1 MKKNLIKILSAFLA
15 VVLVIS
21 IAPINSGAYLND
33 ITEKEKNYTK
43 QPEFMSDDLR
53 VSYDENGLLIANYD
67 PVSSARPKEYTF
79 PAEINGIPV
88 AEVNCPLGVEK
99 LTIPDGIRRVENLDS
114 SDLKEISFGND
125 VEYIEGFN
133 AEYCT
138 GLTEITFP
146 KSLKELE
153 LNGHSIIQFPSS
165 LKKIKFSGEYQTLK
179 LNYSEDAVIEFSEET
194 EVVFEGRP
202 SYDMWFLLNKSGY
215 NLTERGGEFICVK
228 AEDKQEKTC
237 GDFKYYLDENGC
249 AVISGYT
256 GSEENLL
263 NIPAE
268 LDEYKVVKIGGG
280 AFDNRAEFPSR
291 PLDEVLAKEDGF
303 GFKEVSLPS
312 TVTEI
317 GDCAFAYCESLE
329 KINLSE
335 SVETIGYSTFESCK
349 SLTDV
354 TFPKSLKAICDAA
367 FYSCSFSEIS
377 LPYGT
382 EYVGSYSFTNP
393 LLPDESEKLKKIEL
407 ADTIKFIGDETFAW
421 SGVTEV
427 TMPQSLEYL
436 GSTFWNCRSLKT
448 VTLNDGL
455 KEIGA
460 AFLDTSIEKLRI
472 PSSVVKIGSEMCWGC
487 NLLREVSF
495 AEIGKVKYI
504 GDRAFRSTRIKNIEI
519 PDTVEYIGKEAFY
532 YCSSLSSVIL
542 PSGLK
547 NLGASCFYRC
557 GKLDLIVLP
566 EGLASIGEKC
576 FQYTSI
582 EEITLPKNLKYI
594 SGHTF
599 VGCKNL
605 ADVTLN
611 SKSCEA
617 GYGVWL
623 LQDVLE
629 NGKNVKLSVRSVTVG
644 EDVEYLGQYLLSD
657 IIAEKITIEQNVK
670 SIHAKCFEDA
680 EINEIYFN
688 SNDCRF
694 VDCEE
699 WEGGIERDPNRFLG
713 TDSPFSYMTVYYFT
727 FGDKIDRIPSW
738 FFCNARSII
747 EVKIEGEVK
756 SIGDGAFY
764 HINKLAEITIPSS
777 VESIGKYS
785 FLGCIRL
792 HTVNMSENVSLI
804 SDYAFWHCAD
814 LTEFNWNSETK
825 TIGKNAFQWCSN
837 LKNFDFENAV
847 FTQGSFSGVAAEKL
861 RFGLDEK
868 TENVDIP
875 DESFMA
881 CENLDTV
888 AIGDSVQSINSRAF
902 ADCKNLETAAIAD
915 SVTEIADDAFE
926 GCEKLT
932 IYCNENSYAE
942 SYAKANR
949 IRVTT
954 LIVAPIANQSYTG
967 KKIEPQVSVRFSD
980 RKLTDNKDYS
990 TEYINNLNVGTAN
1003 VIVTGL
1009 GDFSMLI
1016 TKVDFA
1022 IIAVSIDKAEIASI
1036 PTQTVN
1042 GQTSCEPKLKIKFN
1056 GKTLREGEDY
1066 TVSYKNNKSAGTATA
1081 IIKGIGNFKGTA
1093 SVDFDIEVKQ
1103 SFKDKLQVAFNAVKA
1118 VFVKAI
1124 NWFLKLF
1131 K

>member
-1 MKKNLIKILSAFLA
+1 MKKNLIKILSVFLSA
-15 VVLVIS
+15 VLIIAV
-21 IAPINSGAYLND
+21 APIDSVAYLND
-33 ITEKEKNYTK
+33 ITKKEKDYTK

-53 VSYDENGLLIANYD
+53 VKYDEDGLLIVNYD
-67 PVSSARPKEYTF
+67 PVSDSRAEEYTF

-88 AEVNCPLGVEK
+88 AEVNCPWGVEK
-99 LTIPDGIRRVENLDS
+99 LTIPDGVKRVKDFNS

-125 VEYIEGFN
+125 VEYIESFN
-133 AEYCT
+133 AEECT

-153 LNGHSIIQFPSS
+153 LNSQSIIQFPSS

-179 LNYSEDAVIEFSEET
+179 LHYSEDAAIEFSDKT
-194 EVVFEGRP
+194 EVIFGGRP

-215 NLTERGGEFICVK
+215 KLTERGGEFVCVK

-268 LDEYKVVKIGGG
+268 LDGYTVVKIGGG
-280 AFDNRAEFPSR
+280 AFDNRAELPPR

-335 SVETIGYSTFESCK
+335 SVETIGYSAFESCK

-436 GSTFWNCRSLKT
+436 GSAFWNCRSLKT

-699 WEGGIERDPNRFLG
+699 WEGGIERDPNRFWG

-764 HINKLAEITIPSS
+764 HLNKLAEITIPSS

-785 FLGCIRL
+785 FLECSRL

-932 IYCNENSYAE
+932 IYCNED
-942 SYAKANR
+942 SYAKNYAEEKG
-949 IRVTT
+949 IKVST
-954 LIVAPIANQSYTG
+954 LIVDTIPNQTYTS
-967 KKIEPQVSVRFSD
+967 KKIEPELKVSTASQVLGKR
-980 RKLTDNKDYS
+980 DYKAD
-990 TEYINNLNVGTAN
+990 YYNNINVGSAN
-1003 VIVTGL
+1003 VIVKGT
-1009 GDFSMLI
+1009 GDFSMLM
-1016 TKVDFA
+1016 TKADFR
-1022 IIAVSIDKAEIASI
+1022 IIARNISDAEVKNI
-1036 PTQTVN
+1036 PSQILGESPCTPTV
-1042 GQTSCEPKLKIKFN
+1042 TVRYN
-1056 GKTLREGEDY
+1056 GKTLEEGKDY
-1066 TVSYKNNKSAGTATA
+1066 TLTYKDNSKA
-1081 IIKGIGNFKGTA
+1081 GTA
-1093 SVDFDIEVKQ
+1093 SVTVRGKGNFKSKMTVQFEIKEGDTKLEV
-1103 SFKDKLQVAFNAVKA
+1103 
-1118 VFVKAI
+1118 
-1124 NWFLKLF
+1124 FLKKVIKFFVAIF
-1131 K
+1131 KRIIKIFS

>member
-1 MKKNLIKILSAFLA
+1 MKKNLIKILSVFLSA
-15 VVLVIS
+15 VLIIAV
-21 IAPINSGAYLND
+21 APIDSVAYLND
-33 ITEKEKNYTK
+33 ITKKEKDYTK

-53 VSYDENGLLIANYD
+53 VKYDEDGLLIVNYD
-67 PVSSARPKEYTF
+67 PVSDSRAEEYTF

-88 AEVNCPLGVEK
+88 AEVNCPWGVEK
-99 LTIPDGIRRVENLDS
+99 LTIPDGVKRVKDFNS

-125 VEYIEGFN
+125 VEYIESFN
-133 AEYCT
+133 AEECT

-153 LNGHSIIQFPSS
+153 LNSQSIIQFPSS

-179 LNYSEDAVIEFSEET
+179 LRYSEDAAIEFSDKT
-194 EVVFEGRP
+194 EVIFGGRP
-202 SYDMWFLLNKSGY
+202 SYDMWFLLDKSGY
-215 NLTERGGEFICVK
+215 NLTERDGEFVCVK

-268 LDEYKVVKIGGG
+268 LDGYTVVKIGDG
-280 AFDNRAEFPSR
+280 AFDNRAELPPR
-291 PLDEVLAKEDGF
+291 PLDEALAKEDGF

-335 SVETIGYSTFESCK
+335 SVETIGYSAFESCK

-367 FYSCSFSEIS
+367 FYGCSFDAVS

-393 LLPDESEKLKKIEL
+393 LPSDESEKLKKIEL
-407 ADTIKFIGDETFAW
+407 ADTIKFIGDEAFAW

-436 GSTFWNCRSLKT
+436 GSAFWNCRSLKT

-495 AEIGKVKYI
+495 AEIGKLKYI

-557 GKLDLIVLP
+557 RKLDLIVLP
-566 EGLASIGEKC
+566 EALASIGEKC

-713 TDSPFSYMTVYYFT
+713 TNSPFSYMTVYYFT

-747 EVKIEGEVK
+747 EVKIEGKVK

-764 HINKLAEITIPSS
+764 HLNKLAEITIPSS

-785 FLGCIRL
+785 FLECIRL

-932 IYCNENSYAE
+932 IYCNED
-942 SYAKANR
+942 SYAKNYAEEKG
-949 IRVTT
+949 IKVST
-954 LIVAPIANQSYTG
+954 LIVDTIPNQTYTS
-967 KKIEPQVSVRFSD
+967 KKIEPELKVSTASQVLGKR
-980 RKLTDNKDYS
+980 DYKAD
-990 TEYINNLNVGTAN
+990 YYNNINVGSAN
-1003 VIVTGL
+1003 VIVKGT
-1009 GDFSMLI
+1009 GDFSMLM
-1016 TKVDFA
+1016 TKADFR
-1022 IIAVSIDKAEIASI
+1022 IIARNISDAEVKNI
-1036 PTQTVN
+1036 PSQILGESPCTPTV
-1042 GQTSCEPKLKIKFN
+1042 TVKYN
-1056 GKTLREGEDY
+1056 GKTLEEGKDY
-1066 TVSYKNNKSAGTATA
+1066 TLTYKDNSKAGTASVTVRG
-1081 IIKGIGNFKGTA
+1081 KGNFKGKMT
-1093 SVDFDIEVKQ
+1093 VQFEIKEGDTKLEVF
-1103 SFKDKLQVAFNAVKA
+1103 FKKVIKFFVAIFNRIIKI
-1118 VFVKAI
+1118 FS
-1124 NWFLKLF
+1124 
-1131 K
+1131 

>member
-1 MKKNLIKILSAFLA
+1 MKNNLIKILSAFLA

-21 IAPINSGAYLND
+21 IATINSGAYLND
-33 ITEKEKNYTK
+33 ITEKEKDYTK
-43 QPEFMSDDLR
+43 QPEFRSEDLR
-53 VSYDENGLLIANYD
+53 VKYDEDGLLIVNYY
-67 PVSSARPKEYTF
+67 PVSGSRAEEYTF

-88 AEVNCPLGVEK
+88 AEVNCPWGVEK
-99 LTIPDGIRRVENLDS
+99 LTIPDGVKRVKNLDS

-125 VEYIEGFN
+125 VEYIESFN
-133 AEYCT
+133 AEKCT
-138 GLTEITFP
+138 GLTEIIFP
-146 KSLKELE
+146 ESLKELE
-153 LNGHSIIQFPSS
+153 LNGYSIIQFPSS

-179 LNYSEDAVIEFSEET
+179 LRYSEDAVIEFSEGT
-194 EVVFEGRP
+194 EVIFGGRP

-215 NLTERGGEFICVK
+215 KLAERGGEFVCVK
-228 AEDKQEKTC
+228 DEDKQEKTC

-268 LDEYKVVKIGGG
+268 LDGYTVVKIGDG
-280 AFDNRAEFPSR
+280 AFDNRAELPSR
-291 PLDEVLAKEDGF
+291 PLDEVSAKEDGF
-303 GFKEVSLPS
+303 SFKEVSLPS

-335 SVETIGYSTFESCK
+335 SVETIGYSAFESCK

-354 TFPKSLKAICDAA
+354 TFPKSLKVICDAA
-367 FYSCSFSEIS
+367 FYSCSFDAVS

-393 LLPDESEKLKKIEL
+393 LPSDESEKLKKIEL
-407 ADTIKFIGDETFAW
+407 ADTIKFIGNEAFAW

-436 GSTFWNCRSLKT
+436 GSAFSNCRRLKT

-495 AEIGKVKYI
+495 AEIGKLKYI

-532 YCSSLSSVIL
+532 YCYSLSSVIL

-557 GKLDLIVLP
+557 RKLDMIVLP

-699 WEGGIERDPNRFLG
+699 WEGGIERDPNKFQG
-713 TDSPFSYMTVYYFT
+713 TNSPFSYMTVYYFT
-727 FGDKIDRIPSW
+727 LGDKIDRIPSW
-738 FFCNARSII
+738 FFCNAKSII

-764 HINKLAEITIPSS
+764 HLKKLAEITIPSS
-777 VESIGKYS
+777 VVSIGKYS
-785 FLGCIRL
+785 FLECFRL

-837 LKNFDFENAV
+837 LKNFDFENSV

-932 IYCNENSYAE
+932 IYCNED
-942 SYAKANR
+942 SYAKNYAEEKG
-949 IRVTT
+949 IKVST
-954 LIVAPIANQSYTG
+954 LIVDTIPNQTYTS
-967 KKIEPQVSVRFSD
+967 KKIEPELKVSTTSQVLGKR
-980 RKLTDNKDYS
+980 DYKAD
-990 TEYINNLNVGTAN
+990 YYNNINVGSAN
-1003 VIVTGL
+1003 VIVKGT
-1009 GDFSMLI
+1009 GDFSMLM
-1016 TKVDFA
+1016 TKADFR
-1022 IIAVSIDKAEIASI
+1022 IIARNISDAEVKNI
-1036 PTQTVN
+1036 PSQVLGESPCTPTV
-1042 GQTSCEPKLKIKFN
+1042 TVKYN
-1056 GKTLREGEDY
+1056 GKTLEEGKDY
-1066 TVSYKNNKSAGTATA
+1066 TLTYKDNSKAGTASVTVQG
-1081 IIKGIGNFKGTA
+1081 KGNFKGKMT
-1093 SVDFDIEVKQ
+1093 VQFEIKEGDTKLEVF
-1103 SFKDKLQVAFNAVKA
+1103 FKKVIKFFVAIFNRIIKI
-1118 VFVKAI
+1118 FS
-1124 NWFLKLF
+1124 
-1131 K
+1131 

>member
-1 MKKNLIKILSAFLA
+1 MKKNLIKILSVFLSA
-15 VVLVIS
+15 VLIIAV
-21 IAPINSGAYLND
+21 APIDSVAYLND
-33 ITEKEKNYTK
+33 ITKKEKDYTK

-53 VSYDENGLLIANYD
+53 VKYDEDGLLIVNYD
-67 PVSSARPKEYTF
+67 PVSDSRAEEYTF

-88 AEVNCPLGVEK
+88 AEVNCPWGVEK
-99 LTIPDGIRRVENLDS
+99 LTIPDGVKRVKDFNS

-125 VEYIEGFN
+125 VEYIESFN
-133 AEYCT
+133 AEECT

-153 LNGHSIIQFPSS
+153 LNSQSIIQFPSS

-179 LNYSEDAVIEFSEET
+179 LRYSEDAAIEFSEGT
-194 EVVFEGRP
+194 EVIFEGRP

-268 LDEYKVVKIGGG
+268 LDGYKVVKIGGG
-280 AFDNRAEFPSR
+280 AFDNRAELPPR
-291 PLDEVLAKEDGF
+291 PLDEVLAKEGGF

-335 SVETIGYSTFESCK
+335 SVETIGYSAFESCK

-367 FYSCSFSEIS
+367 FYGCSFDAVS

-407 ADTIKFIGDETFAW
+407 ADTIKFIGDEAFAW

-436 GSTFWNCRSLKT
+436 GSAFWNCRSLKT

-495 AEIGKVKYI
+495 AEIGKLKYI

-557 GKLDLIVLP
+557 GKLNLIVLP

-713 TDSPFSYMTVYYFT
+713 TNSPFSYMTVYYFT

-747 EVKIEGEVK
+747 EVKIEGKVK

-764 HINKLAEITIPSS
+764 HLNKLAEITIPSS

-785 FLGCIRL
+785 FLECIRL

-804 SDYAFWHCAD
+804 SDYAFWHCAN

-932 IYCNENSYAE
+932 IYCNED
-942 SYAKANR
+942 SYAKNYAEEKG
-949 IRVTT
+949 IKVST
-954 LIVAPIANQSYTG
+954 LIVDTIPNQTYTS
-967 KKIEPQVSVRFSD
+967 KKIEPELKVSTASQVLGKR
-980 RKLTDNKDYS
+980 DYKAD
-990 TEYINNLNVGTAN
+990 YYNNINVGSAN
-1003 VIVTGL
+1003 VIVKGT
-1009 GDFSMLI
+1009 GDFSMLM
-1016 TKVDFA
+1016 TKADFR
-1022 IIAVSIDKAEIASI
+1022 IIARNISDAEVKNI
-1036 PTQTVN
+1036 PSQVLGESPCTPTV
-1042 GQTSCEPKLKIKFN
+1042 TVKYN
-1056 GKTLREGEDY
+1056 GKTLEEGKDY
-1066 TVSYKNNKSAGTATA
+1066 TLTYKDNSKAGTASVTVRG
-1081 IIKGIGNFKGTA
+1081 KGNFKGKMTVQFEIKEGDTKLEA
-1093 SVDFDIEVKQ
+1093 F
-1103 SFKDKLQVAFNAVKA
+1103 FKKVIKFFVAIFNRIIKI
-1118 VFVKAI
+1118 FS
-1124 NWFLKLF
+1124 
-1131 K
+1131 

>member
-1 MKKNLIKILSAFLA
+1 MKNNLIKILSAFLA

-21 IAPINSGAYLND
+21 IATINSGAYLND
-33 ITEKEKNYTK
+33 ITEKEKDYTK
-43 QPEFMSDDLR
+43 QPEFRSEDLR
-53 VSYDENGLLIANYD
+53 VKYDEDGLLIVNYY
-67 PVSSARPKEYTF
+67 PVSGSRAEEYTF

-88 AEVNCPLGVEK
+88 AEVNCPWGVEK
-99 LTIPDGIRRVENLDS
+99 LTIPDGVKRVKNLDS

-125 VEYIEGFN
+125 VEYIESFN
-133 AEYCT
+133 AEKCT
-138 GLTEITFP
+138 GLTEIIFP
-146 KSLKELE
+146 ESLKELE
-153 LNGHSIIQFPSS
+153 LNGYSIIQFPSS

-179 LNYSEDAVIEFSEET
+179 LRYSEDAVIEFSEGT
-194 EVVFEGRP
+194 EVIFGGRP

-215 NLTERGGEFICVK
+215 KLAERGGEFVCVK
-228 AEDKQEKTC
+228 DEDKQEKTC

-268 LDEYKVVKIGGG
+268 LDGYTVVKIGDG
-280 AFDNRAEFPSR
+280 AFDNRAELPSR
-291 PLDEVLAKEDGF
+291 PLDEVSAKEDGF
-303 GFKEVSLPS
+303 SFKEVSLPS

-335 SVETIGYSTFESCK
+335 SVETIGYSAFESCK

-354 TFPKSLKAICDAA
+354 TFPKSLKVICDAA
-367 FYSCSFSEIS
+367 FYSCSFDAVS

-393 LLPDESEKLKKIEL
+393 LPSDESEKLKKIEL
-407 ADTIKFIGDETFAW
+407 ADTIKFIGNEAFAW

-436 GSTFWNCRSLKT
+436 GSAFSNCRRLKT

-495 AEIGKVKYI
+495 AEIGKLKYI

-532 YCSSLSSVIL
+532 YCYSLSSVIL

-547 NLGASCFYRC
+547 NLGASCFYNTR
-557 GKLDLIVLP
+557 KLDMIVLP

-699 WEGGIERDPNRFLG
+699 WEGGIERDPNKFQG
-713 TDSPFSYMTVYYFT
+713 TNSPFSYMTVYYFT
-727 FGDKIDRIPSW
+727 LGDKIDRIPSW
-738 FFCNARSII
+738 FFCNAKSII

-764 HINKLAEITIPSS
+764 HLKKLAEITIPSS
-777 VESIGKYS
+777 VVSIGKYS
-785 FLGCIRL
+785 FLECFRL

-837 LKNFDFENAV
+837 LKNFDFENSV

-932 IYCNENSYAE
+932 IYCNED
-942 SYAKANR
+942 SYAKNYAEEKG
-949 IRVTT
+949 IKVST
-954 LIVAPIANQSYTG
+954 LIVDTIPNQTYTS
-967 KKIEPQVSVRFSD
+967 KKIEPELKVSTTSQVLGKR
-980 RKLTDNKDYS
+980 DYKAD
-990 TEYINNLNVGTAN
+990 YYNNINVGSAN
-1003 VIVTGL
+1003 VIVKGT
-1009 GDFSMLI
+1009 GDFSMLM
-1016 TKVDFA
+1016 TKADFR
-1022 IIAVSIDKAEIASI
+1022 IIARNISDAEVKNI
-1036 PTQTVN
+1036 PSQVLGESPCTPTV
-1042 GQTSCEPKLKIKFN
+1042 TVKYN
-1056 GKTLREGEDY
+1056 GKTLEEGKDY
-1066 TVSYKNNKSAGTATA
+1066 TLTYKDNSKAGTASVTVQG
-1081 IIKGIGNFKGTA
+1081 KGNFKGKMT
-1093 SVDFDIEVKQ
+1093 VQFEIKEGDTKLEVF
-1103 SFKDKLQVAFNAVKA
+1103 FKKVIKFFVAIFNRIIKI
-1118 VFVKAI
+1118 FS
-1124 NWFLKLF
+1124 
-1131 K
+1131 

>member
-15 VVLVIS
+15 VVLVTS

-53 VSYDENGLLIANYD
+53 VKYDEDGLLIVNYD
-67 PVSSARPKEYTF
+67 PVSDSRAEEYTF

-88 AEVNCPLGVEK
+88 AEVDCPWGVEK
-99 LTIPDGIRRVENLDS
+99 LTIPNGVKRVKDFNS

-125 VEYIEGFN
+125 VEYIESFN

-179 LNYSEDAVIEFSEET
+179 LRYSEDSAIEFSEGT
-194 EVVFEGRP
+194 EVIFEGRP

-228 AEDKQEKTC
+228 DEDKQEKTC

-268 LDEYKVVKIGGG
+268 LDGYKVVKIGGG

-335 SVETIGYSTFESCK
+335 SVETIGYSAFESCK

-354 TFPKSLKAICDAA
+354 TFPKSLKTICDAA

-582 EEITLPKNLKYI
+582 GEITLPKNLKYI

-699 WEGGIERDPNRFLG
+699 WEGGIERDPNRFWG
-713 TDSPFSYMTVYYFT
+713 TNSPFSYMTVYYFT

-738 FFCNARSII
+738 FFCNAKSII

-764 HINKLAEITIPSS
+764 HLKKLAEITIPSS

-785 FLGCIRL
+785 FLACYRL

-804 SDYAFWHCAD
+804 SDYAFWNCDA
-814 LTEFNWNSETK
+814 LTDFNWNSETK

-837 LKNFDFENAV
+837 LKNFDFENSV

-868 TENVDIP
+868 MENAEIP

-881 CENLDTV
+881 CESLDTV

-932 IYCNENSYAE
+932 IYCNED
-942 SYAKANR
+942 SYAKNYAEEKG
-949 IRVTT
+949 IKVST
-954 LIVAPIANQSYTG
+954 LIVDTIPNQTYTS
-967 KKIEPQVSVRFSD
+967 KKIEPELKVSTASQALGKR
-980 RKLTDNKDYS
+980 DYKAD
-990 TEYINNLNVGTAN
+990 YYNNINVGSAN
-1003 VIVTGL
+1003 VIVKGT
-1009 GDFSMLI
+1009 GDFSMLM
-1016 TKVDFA
+1016 TKADFR
-1022 IIAVSIDKAEIASI
+1022 IIARNISDAEVKNI
-1036 PTQTVN
+1036 PSQTLGESPCTPTV
-1042 GQTSCEPKLKIKFN
+1042 TVKYN
-1056 GKTLREGEDY
+1056 GKTLEEGKDY
-1066 TVSYKNNKSAGTATA
+1066 TLTYKDNSKAGTANVTVQG
-1081 IIKGIGNFKGTA
+1081 KGNFKGKMT
-1093 SVDFDIEVKQ
+1093 VWFEIKEGDTRIEVF
-1103 SFKDKLQVAFNAVKA
+1103 FKKVINFFVAIFNRIIKI
-1118 VFVKAI
+1118 FG
-1124 NWFLKLF
+1124 
-1131 K
+1131 

>member
-1 MKKNLIKILSAFLA
+1 MKKNLIKILSVFLSA
-15 VVLVIS
+15 VLIIAV
-21 IAPINSGAYLND
+21 APIDSVAYLND
-33 ITEKEKNYTK
+33 ITKKEKDYTK

-53 VSYDENGLLIANYD
+53 VKYDEDGLLIVNYD
-67 PVSSARPKEYTF
+67 PVSDSRAEEYTF

-88 AEVNCPLGVEK
+88 AEVNCPWGVEK
-99 LTIPDGIRRVENLDS
+99 LTIPDGVKRVKDFNS

-125 VEYIEGFN
+125 VEYIESFN
-133 AEYCT
+133 AEECT

-153 LNGHSIIQFPSS
+153 LNSQSIIQFPSS

-179 LNYSEDAVIEFSEET
+179 LRYSEDAAIEFSDKT
-194 EVVFEGRP
+194 EVIFEGRP

-215 NLTERGGEFICVK
+215 NLTERGGEFVCVK

-268 LDEYKVVKIGGG
+268 LDGYKVVKIGGG
-280 AFDNRAEFPSR
+280 AFDNRAELPPR
-291 PLDEVLAKEDGF
+291 PLDEVSAKEDGF

-335 SVETIGYSTFESCK
+335 SVETIGYSAFESCK

-367 FYSCSFSEIS
+367 FYGCSFDAVS

-407 ADTIKFIGDETFAW
+407 ADTIKFIGDEAFAW

-436 GSTFWNCRSLKT
+436 GSAFWNCRRLKT

-557 GKLDLIVLP
+557 GKLNLIVLP
-566 EGLASIGEKC
+566 EALASIGEKC

-699 WEGGIERDPNRFLG
+699 WEGGIERDPNRFLV
-713 TDSPFSYMTVYYFT
+713 TNSPFSYMTVYYFT

-747 EVKIEGEVK
+747 EVKIEGKVK

-764 HINKLAEITIPSS
+764 HLNKLAEITIPSS

-785 FLGCIRL
+785 FLECFRL

-837 LKNFDFENAV
+837 LKNFDFENSV

-932 IYCNENSYAE
+932 IYCNED
-942 SYAKANR
+942 SYAKNYAEEKG
-949 IRVTT
+949 IKVST
-954 LIVAPIANQSYTG
+954 LIVDTIPNQTYTS
-967 KKIEPQVSVRFSD
+967 KKIEPELKVSTASQVLGKR
-980 RKLTDNKDYS
+980 DYKAD
-990 TEYINNLNVGTAN
+990 YYNNINVGSAN
-1003 VIVTGL
+1003 VIVKGT
-1009 GDFSMLI
+1009 GDFSMLM
-1016 TKVDFA
+1016 TKADFR
-1022 IIAVSIDKAEIASI
+1022 IIARNISDAEVKNI
-1036 PTQTVN
+1036 PSQVLGENPCTPAVTV
-1042 GQTSCEPKLKIKFN
+1042 KYN
-1056 GKTLREGEDY
+1056 GKTLEEGKDY
-1066 TVSYKNNKSAGTATA
+1066 TLTYKDNSKAGTASVTVRG
-1081 IIKGIGNFKGTA
+1081 KGNFKGKMT
-1093 SVDFDIEVKQ
+1093 VQFEIKEGDTKLEVF
-1103 SFKDKLQVAFNAVKA
+1103 FKKVIKFFVAIFNRIIKI
-1118 VFVKAI
+1118 FS
-1124 NWFLKLF
+1124 
-1131 K
+1131 

>member
-1 MKKNLIKILSAFLA
+1 MKKNLIKILSVFLSA
-15 VVLVIS
+15 VLIIAV
-21 IAPINSGAYLND
+21 APIDSVAYLND
-33 ITEKEKNYTK
+33 ITKKEKDYTK

-53 VSYDENGLLIANYD
+53 AKYDEDGLLIVNYD
-67 PVSSARPKEYTF
+67 PVSDSRAEEYTF

-88 AEVNCPLGVEK
+88 AEVNCPWGVEK
-99 LTIPDGIRRVENLDS
+99 LTIPDGVKRVKDFNS

-125 VEYIEGFN
+125 VEYIECFN
-133 AEYCT
+133 AEECT

-153 LNGHSIIQFPSS
+153 LNSQSIIQFPSS

-179 LNYSEDAVIEFSEET
+179 LRYSEDAAIEFSDKT
-194 EVVFEGRP
+194 EVIFGGRP

-215 NLTERGGEFICVK
+215 KLTERDGEFVCVK

-268 LDEYKVVKIGGG
+268 LDGYTVVKIGDG
-280 AFDNRAEFPSR
+280 AFDNRAELPPR
-291 PLDEVLAKEDGF
+291 PLDEVSAKEDGF

-335 SVETIGYSTFESCK
+335 SVETIGYSAFESCK

-367 FYSCSFSEIS
+367 FYGCSFSEIS

-407 ADTIKFIGDETFAW
+407 ADTIKFIGDEAFAW

-436 GSTFWNCRSLKT
+436 GSAFWNCRRLKT

-495 AEIGKVKYI
+495 AEIGKLKYI

-557 GKLDLIVLP
+557 GKLNLIVLP

-713 TDSPFSYMTVYYFT
+713 TNSPFSYMTVYYFT

-747 EVKIEGEVK
+747 EVKIEGKVK

-764 HINKLAEITIPSS
+764 HLNKLAEITIPSS

-785 FLGCIRL
+785 FLECIRL

-932 IYCNENSYAE
+932 IYCNED
-942 SYAKANR
+942 SYAKNYAEEKG
-949 IRVTT
+949 IKVST
-954 LIVAPIANQSYTG
+954 LIVDTIPNQTYTS
-967 KKIEPQVSVRFSD
+967 KKIEPELKVSTASQVLGKR
-980 RKLTDNKDYS
+980 DYKAD
-990 TEYINNLNVGTAN
+990 YYNNINVGSAN
-1003 VIVTGL
+1003 VIVKGT
-1009 GDFSMLI
+1009 GDFSMLM
-1016 TKVDFA
+1016 TKADFR
-1022 IIAVSIDKAEIASI
+1022 IIARNISDAEVKNI
-1036 PTQTVN
+1036 PSQVLGENPCTPAVTV
-1042 GQTSCEPKLKIKFN
+1042 KYN
-1056 GKTLREGEDY
+1056 GKTLEEGKDY
-1066 TVSYKNNKSAGTATA
+1066 TLTYKDNSKAGTASVTVRG
-1081 IIKGIGNFKGTA
+1081 KGNFKGKMT
-1093 SVDFDIEVKQ
+1093 VQFEIKEGDTKLEVF
-1103 SFKDKLQVAFNAVKA
+1103 FKKVIKFFVAIFNRIIKI
-1118 VFVKAI
+1118 FS
-1124 NWFLKLF
+1124 
-1131 K
+1131 

>member
-1 MKKNLIKILSAFLA
+1 MKKNLIKILSVFLSA
-15 VVLVIS
+15 VLIIAV
-21 IAPINSGAYLND
+21 APIDSVAYLND
-33 ITEKEKNYTK
+33 ITKKEKDYTK

-53 VSYDENGLLIANYD
+53 VKYDEDGLLIVNYD
-67 PVSSARPKEYTF
+67 PVSDSRAEEYTF

-88 AEVNCPLGVEK
+88 AEVNCPWGVEK
-99 LTIPDGIRRVENLDS
+99 LTIPDGVKRVKDFNS

-125 VEYIEGFN
+125 VEYIESFD
-133 AEYCT
+133 AEECT

-153 LNGHSIIQFPSS
+153 LNSQSIIQFPSS

-179 LNYSEDAVIEFSEET
+179 LRYSEDAAIEFSDKT
-194 EVVFEGRP
+194 EVIFGGRP

-215 NLTERGGEFICVK
+215 KLTERDGEFVCVK

-268 LDEYKVVKIGGG
+268 LDGYKVVKIGGG

-291 PLDEVLAKEDGF
+291 PLDEVSAKEDGF

-335 SVETIGYSTFESCK
+335 SVETIGYSAFESCK

-367 FYSCSFSEIS
+367 FYGCSFDAVS

-407 ADTIKFIGDETFAW
+407 ADTIKFIGDEAFAW

-436 GSTFWNCRSLKT
+436 GSAFWNCRRLKT

-557 GKLDLIVLP
+557 GKLNLIVLP

-713 TDSPFSYMTVYYFT
+713 TNSPFSYMTVYYFT

-747 EVKIEGEVK
+747 EVKIEGKVK

-764 HINKLAEITIPSS
+764 HLNKLAEITIPSS

-785 FLGCIRL
+785 FLECIRL

-932 IYCNENSYAE
+932 IYCNED
-942 SYAKANR
+942 SYAKNYAEEKG
-949 IRVTT
+949 IKVST
-954 LIVAPIANQSYTG
+954 LIVDTIPNQTYTS
-967 KKIEPQVSVRFSD
+967 KKIEPELKVSTASQVLGKR
-980 RKLTDNKDYS
+980 DYKAD
-990 TEYINNLNVGTAN
+990 YYNNINVGSAN
-1003 VIVTGL
+1003 VIVKGT
-1009 GDFSMLI
+1009 GDFSMLM
-1016 TKVDFA
+1016 TKADFR
-1022 IIAVSIDKAEIASI
+1022 IIARNISDAEVKNI
-1036 PTQTVN
+1036 PSQVLGESPCTPTV
-1042 GQTSCEPKLKIKFN
+1042 TVKYN
-1056 GKTLREGEDY
+1056 GKTLEEGKDY
-1066 TVSYKNNKSAGTATA
+1066 TLTYKDNSKAGTASVTVRG
-1081 IIKGIGNFKGTA
+1081 KGNFKGKMT
-1093 SVDFDIEVKQ
+1093 VQFEIKEGDTKLEVF
-1103 SFKDKLQVAFNAVKA
+1103 FKKVIKFFVAIFNRIIKI
-1118 VFVKAI
+1118 FS
-1124 NWFLKLF
+1124 
-1131 K
+1131 

>member
-1 MKKNLIKILSAFLA
+1 MKKNLIKILSVFLSA
-15 VVLVIS
+15 VLIIAV
-21 IAPINSGAYLND
+21 APIDSVAYLND
-33 ITEKEKNYTK
+33 ITKKEKDYTK

-53 VSYDENGLLIANYD
+53 VKYDEDGLLIVNYD
-67 PVSSARPKEYTF
+67 PVSDSRAEEYTF

-88 AEVNCPLGVEK
+88 AEVNCPWGVEK
-99 LTIPDGIRRVENLDS
+99 LTIPDGVKRVKDFNS

-125 VEYIEGFN
+125 VEYIESFN
-133 AEYCT
+133 AEECT

-153 LNGHSIIQFPSS
+153 LNSQSIIQFPSS
-165 LKKIKFSGEYQTLK
+165 LKKIIFSGEYQTLK
-179 LNYSEDAVIEFSEET
+179 LRYNEDAAIEFSDKT
-194 EVVFEGRP
+194 EVIFGGRP

-215 NLTERGGEFICVK
+215 KLTERGGEFVCVK

-268 LDEYKVVKIGGG
+268 LDGYTVVKIGNG
-280 AFDNRAEFPSR
+280 AFDNRAELPPR
-291 PLDEVLAKEDGF
+291 PLDEVSAKEDGF
-303 GFKEVSLPS
+303 DFNEVSLPS

-335 SVETIGYSTFESCK
+335 SVETIGYSAFESCK

-367 FYSCSFSEIS
+367 FYGCSFDAVS

-407 ADTIKFIGDETFAW
+407 ADTIKFIGDEAFAW

-436 GSTFWNCRSLKT
+436 GSAFWNCRSLKT

-557 GKLDLIVLP
+557 GKLNLIVLP
-566 EGLASIGEKC
+566 EALASIGEKC

-713 TDSPFSYMTVYYFT
+713 TNSPFSYMTVYYFT

-747 EVKIEGEVK
+747 EVKIEGKVK

-764 HINKLAEITIPSS
+764 HLNKLAEITIPSS

-785 FLGCIRL
+785 FLECIRL

-932 IYCNENSYAE
+932 IYCNED
-942 SYAKANR
+942 SYAKNYAEEKG
-949 IRVTT
+949 IKVST
-954 LIVAPIANQSYTG
+954 LIVDTIPNQTYTS
-967 KKIEPQVSVRFSD
+967 KKIEPELKVSTASQVLGR
-980 RKLTDNKDYS
+980 RDYKAD
-990 TEYINNLNVGTAN
+990 YYNNINVGSAN
-1003 VIVTGL
+1003 VIIKGT
-1009 GDFSMLI
+1009 GDFSMLM
-1016 TKVDFA
+1016 TKADFR
-1022 IIAVSIDKAEIASI
+1022 IIARNISDAEVKNI
-1036 PTQTVN
+1036 PSQVLGESPCTPTV
-1042 GQTSCEPKLKIKFN
+1042 TVKYN
-1056 GKTLREGEDY
+1056 GKTLEEGKDY
-1066 TVSYKNNKSAGTATA
+1066 TLTYKDNSKAGTASVTVRG
-1081 IIKGIGNFKGTA
+1081 KGNFKGKMT
-1093 SVDFDIEVKQ
+1093 VQFEIKEGDTKLEVF
-1103 SFKDKLQVAFNAVKA
+1103 FKKVIKFFVAIFNRIIKI
-1118 VFVKAI
+1118 FS
-1124 NWFLKLF
+1124 
-1131 K
+1131 

>member
-1 MKKNLIKILSAFLA
+1 MKKNLIKILSVFLSA
-15 VVLVIS
+15 VLIIAV
-21 IAPINSGAYLND
+21 APIDSVAYLND
-33 ITEKEKNYTK
+33 ITKKEKDYTK

-53 VSYDENGLLIANYD
+53 VKYDEDGLLIVNYD
-67 PVSSARPKEYTF
+67 PVSDSRAEEYTF

-88 AEVNCPLGVEK
+88 AEVDCPWGVEK
-99 LTIPDGIRRVENLDS
+99 LTIPNGVKRVKDFNS

-125 VEYIEGFN
+125 VEYIESFN
-133 AEYCT
+133 AERCT

-153 LNGHSIIQFPSS
+153 LNSQSIIQFPSS

-179 LNYSEDAVIEFSEET
+179 LRYSEDAAIEFSDKT
-194 EVVFEGRP
+194 KVIFGGRP

-215 NLTERGGEFICVK
+215 KLTERGGEFVCVK

-268 LDEYKVVKIGGG
+268 LDGYKVVKIGGG
-280 AFDNRAEFPSR
+280 AFDNRAELPPR
-291 PLDEVLAKEDGF
+291 PLDEVSAKEDGF

-312 TVTEI
+312 TLTEI

-335 SVETIGYSTFESCK
+335 SVETIGYSAFESCK

-367 FYSCSFSEIS
+367 FYGCSFDAVS

-393 LLPDESEKLKKIEL
+393 LPSDESEKLKKIEL
-407 ADTIKFIGDETFAW
+407 ADTIKFIGDEAFAW

-436 GSTFWNCRSLKT
+436 GSAFWNCRSLKT

-495 AEIGKVKYI
+495 AEIGKLKYI

-557 GKLDLIVLP
+557 GKLNLIVLP

-713 TDSPFSYMTVYYFT
+713 TNSPFSYMTVYYFT

-764 HINKLAEITIPSS
+764 HLNKLAEITIPSS

-785 FLGCIRL
+785 FLECIRL

-932 IYCNENSYAE
+932 IYCNED
-942 SYAKANR
+942 SYAKNYAEEKG
-949 IRVTT
+949 IKVST
-954 LIVAPIANQSYTG
+954 LIVDTIPNQTYTS
-967 KKIEPQVSVRFSD
+967 KKIKPELKVSTASQVLGKR
-980 RKLTDNKDYS
+980 DYKAD
-990 TEYINNLNVGTAN
+990 YYNNINVGSAN
-1003 VIVTGL
+1003 VIVKGT
-1009 GDFSMLI
+1009 GDFSMLM
-1016 TKVDFA
+1016 TKADFR
-1022 IIAVSIDKAEIASI
+1022 IIARNISDAEVKNI
-1036 PTQTVN
+1036 PSQVLGESPCTPAVTV
-1042 GQTSCEPKLKIKFN
+1042 KYN
-1056 GKTLREGEDY
+1056 GKTLEEGKDY
-1066 TVSYKNNKSAGTATA
+1066 TLTYKDNSKAGTASVTVRG
-1081 IIKGIGNFKGTA
+1081 KGNFKGKMT
-1093 SVDFDIEVKQ
+1093 VQFEIKEGDTKLEVF
-1103 SFKDKLQVAFNAVKA
+1103 FKKVIKFFVAIFNRIIKI
-1118 VFVKAI
+1118 FS
-1124 NWFLKLF
+1124 
-1131 K
+1131 

>member
-53 VSYDENGLLIANYD
+53 VSYDEDGLLIVNYD
-67 PVSSARPKEYTF
+67 PVSDSRAEEYTF

-88 AEVNCPLGVEK
+88 AEVNCPWGVEK
-99 LTIPDGIRRVENLDS
+99 LTIPDGVKRVKDFNS

-125 VEYIEGFN
+125 VEYIECFY
-133 AEYCT
+133 AEECT

-153 LNGHSIIQFPSS
+153 LNSQSIIQFPSS

-179 LNYSEDAVIEFSEET
+179 LHYSEDAAIEFSDKT
-194 EVVFEGRP
+194 EVIFGGRP

-268 LDEYKVVKIGGG
+268 LDGYKVVKIGGG
-280 AFDNRAEFPSR
+280 AFDNRAELPSR
-291 PLDEVLAKEDGF
+291 PLDEVSAKEDGF

-335 SVETIGYSTFESCK
+335 SVETIGYSAFESCK

-367 FYSCSFSEIS
+367 FYGCSFDAVS

-393 LLPDESEKLKKIEL
+393 LPSDESEKLKKIEL
-407 ADTIKFIGDETFAW
+407 ADTIKFIGDEAFAW

-436 GSTFWNCRSLKT
+436 GSAFWNCRSLKT

-460 AFLDTSIEKLRI
+460 AFLDTLIEKLRI

-566 EGLASIGEKC
+566 EALASIGEKC

-713 TDSPFSYMTVYYFT
+713 TNSPFSYMTVYYFT
-727 FGDKIDRIPSW
+727 FGDKIDRIPGW
-738 FFCNARSII
+738 FFCNAKSII

-764 HINKLAEITIPSS
+764 HLKKLAEITIPSS

-785 FLGCIRL
+785 FLACYRL

-804 SDYAFWHCAD
+804 SDYAFWNCGA
-814 LTEFNWNSETK
+814 LTDFNWNSETK

-837 LKNFDFENAV
+837 LKNFDFENSV

-932 IYCNENSYAE
+932 IYCNED
-942 SYAKANR
+942 SYAKNYAEEKG
-949 IRVTT
+949 IKVST
-954 LIVAPIANQSYTG
+954 LIVDTIPNQTYTS
-967 KKIEPQVSVRFSD
+967 KKIEPELKVSTASQALGKR
-980 RKLTDNKDYS
+980 DYKAD
-990 TEYINNLNVGTAN
+990 YYNNINVGSAN
-1003 VIVTGL
+1003 VIVKGT
-1009 GDFSMLI
+1009 GDFSMLM
-1016 TKVDFA
+1016 TKADFR
-1022 IIAVSIDKAEIASI
+1022 IIARNISDAEVKNI
-1036 PTQTVN
+1036 PSQVLGESPCTPAVTV
-1042 GQTSCEPKLKIKFN
+1042 KYN
-1056 GKTLREGEDY
+1056 GKTLEEGKDY
-1066 TVSYKNNKSAGTATA
+1066 TLTYKDNSKAGTASVTVWG
-1081 IIKGIGNFKGTA
+1081 KGNFKGKMT
-1093 SVDFDIEVKQ
+1093 VQFEIKEGDTKLEVF
-1103 SFKDKLQVAFNAVKA
+1103 FKKVIKFFVAIFNRIIKI
-1118 VFVKAI
+1118 FS
-1124 NWFLKLF
+1124 
-1131 K
+1131 

>member
-1 MKKNLIKILSAFLA
+1 MKKNLIKILSVFLSA
-15 VVLVIS
+15 VLIIAV
-21 IAPINSGAYLND
+21 APIDSVAYLND
-33 ITEKEKNYTK
+33 ITKKEKDYTK

-53 VSYDENGLLIANYD
+53 VKYDEDGLLIVNYD
-67 PVSSARPKEYTF
+67 PVSDSRAEEYTF

-88 AEVNCPLGVEK
+88 AEVNCPWGVEK
-99 LTIPDGIRRVENLDS
+99 LTIPDGVKRVKDFNS

-125 VEYIEGFN
+125 VEYIESFN
-133 AEYCT
+133 AEECT

-153 LNGHSIIQFPSS
+153 LNSQSIIQFPSS

-179 LNYSEDAVIEFSEET
+179 LRCSEDAAIEFSDKT
-194 EVVFEGRP
+194 EVIFEGRP

-215 NLTERGGEFICVK
+215 NLTERGGEFVCVK

-268 LDEYKVVKIGGG
+268 LDGYTVVKIGNG

-335 SVETIGYSTFESCK
+335 SVETIGYSAFESCK

-367 FYSCSFSEIS
+367 FYGCSFDAVS

-393 LLPDESEKLKKIEL
+393 LPSDESEKLKKIEL
-407 ADTIKFIGDETFAW
+407 ADTIKFIGDEAFAW

-436 GSTFWNCRSLKT
+436 GSAFWNCRSLKT

-495 AEIGKVKYI
+495 AEIGKLKYI

-557 GKLDLIVLP
+557 RKLDLIVLP

-764 HINKLAEITIPSS
+764 HLNKLAEITIPSS

-785 FLGCIRL
+785 FLECIRL

-881 CENLDTV
+881 CEKLDTV

-932 IYCNENSYAE
+932 IYCNED
-942 SYAKANR
+942 SYAKNYAEEKG
-949 IRVTT
+949 IKVST
-954 LIVAPIANQSYTG
+954 LIVDTIPNQTYTS
-967 KKIEPQVSVRFSD
+967 KKIEPELKVSTASQVLGKR
-980 RKLTDNKDYS
+980 DYKAD
-990 TEYINNLNVGTAN
+990 YYNNINVGSAN
-1003 VIVTGL
+1003 VIVKGT
-1009 GDFSMLI
+1009 GDFSMLM
-1016 TKVDFA
+1016 TKADFR
-1022 IIAVSIDKAEIASI
+1022 IIARNISDAEVKNI
-1036 PTQTVN
+1036 PSQILGESPCTPTV
-1042 GQTSCEPKLKIKFN
+1042 TVKYN
-1056 GKTLREGEDY
+1056 GKTLEEGKDY
-1066 TVSYKNNKSAGTATA
+1066 TLTYKDNSKAGTASVTVRG
-1081 IIKGIGNFKGTA
+1081 KGNFKGKMT
-1093 SVDFDIEVKQ
+1093 VQFEIKEGDTKLEVF
-1103 SFKDKLQVAFNAVKA
+1103 FKKVIKFFVAIFNRIIKI
-1118 VFVKAI
+1118 FS
-1124 NWFLKLF
+1124 
-1131 K
+1131 

>member
-1 MKKNLIKILSAFLA
+1 MKKNLIKILSVFLSA
-15 VVLVIS
+15 VLIIAV
-21 IAPINSGAYLND
+21 APIDSVAYLND
-33 ITEKEKNYTK
+33 ITKKEKDYTK

-53 VSYDENGLLIANYD
+53 VKYDEDGLLIVNYD
-67 PVSSARPKEYTF
+67 PVSDSRAEEYTF

-88 AEVNCPLGVEK
+88 AEVNCPWGVEK
-99 LTIPDGIRRVENLDS
+99 LTIPDGVKRVKDFNS

-125 VEYIEGFN
+125 VEYIESFN
-133 AEYCT
+133 AEECT

-153 LNGHSIIQFPSS
+153 LNSQSIIQFPSS

-179 LNYSEDAVIEFSEET
+179 LRCSEDAAIEFSDKT
-194 EVVFEGRP
+194 EVIFGGRP

-268 LDEYKVVKIGGG
+268 LDGYKVVKIGNG
-280 AFDNRAEFPSR
+280 AFDNRAELPPR
-291 PLDEVLAKEDGF
+291 PLDEALAKEDGF
-303 GFKEVSLPS
+303 GFKKVSLPS

-335 SVETIGYSTFESCK
+335 SVETIGYSAFESCK

-367 FYSCSFSEIS
+367 FYGCSFDAVS

-393 LLPDESEKLKKIEL
+393 LPSDESEKLKKIEL
-407 ADTIKFIGDETFAW
+407 ADTIKFIGDEAFAW

-436 GSTFWNCRSLKT
+436 GSAFWNCRRLKT

-495 AEIGKVKYI
+495 AEIGKLKYI

-557 GKLDLIVLP
+557 GKLNLIVLP

-713 TDSPFSYMTVYYFT
+713 TNSPFSYMTVYYFT

-747 EVKIEGEVK
+747 EVKIEGKVK

-764 HINKLAEITIPSS
+764 HLNKLAEITIPSS

-785 FLGCIRL
+785 FLECIRL

-837 LKNFDFENAV
+837 LKNFDFENSV

-868 TENVDIP
+868 TENVNIP

-881 CENLDTV
+881 CGNLDTV

-932 IYCNENSYAE
+932 IYCNED
-942 SYAKANR
+942 SYAKNYAEEKG
-949 IRVTT
+949 IKVST
-954 LIVAPIANQSYTG
+954 LIVDTIPNQTYTS
-967 KKIEPQVSVRFSD
+967 KKIEPELKVSTASQVLGKR
-980 RKLTDNKDYS
+980 DYKAD
-990 TEYINNLNVGTAN
+990 YYNNINVGSAN
-1003 VIVTGL
+1003 VIVKGT
-1009 GDFSMLI
+1009 GDFSMLM
-1016 TKVDFA
+1016 TKADFR
-1022 IIAVSIDKAEIASI
+1022 IIARNISDAEVKNI
-1036 PTQTVN
+1036 PSQVLGESPCTPAVTV
-1042 GQTSCEPKLKIKFN
+1042 KYN
-1056 GKTLREGEDY
+1056 GKTLEEGKDY
-1066 TVSYKNNKSAGTATA
+1066 TLTYKDNSKAGTASVTVRG
-1081 IIKGIGNFKGTA
+1081 KGNFKGKMT
-1093 SVDFDIEVKQ
+1093 VQFEIKEGDTKLEVF
-1103 SFKDKLQVAFNAVKA
+1103 FKKVIKFFVAIFNRIIKI
-1118 VFVKAI
+1118 FS
-1124 NWFLKLF
+1124 
-1131 K
+1131 

>member
-33 ITEKEKNYTK
+33 ITEKEKDYTK
-43 QPEFMSDDLR
+43 QPEFRSGDLR
-53 VSYDENGLLIANYD
+53 VSYDENGLLIVDYD
-67 PVSSARPKEYTF
+67 PVPDSRPKEYTF
-79 PAEINGIPV
+79 PTEINGIPV
-88 AEVNCPLGVEK
+88 AEVNCPWGVEE

-125 VEYIEGFN
+125 VEYIDCVN
-133 AEYCT
+133 AKKCT

-153 LNGHSIIQFPSS
+153 ISSHSIIQFPSS

-179 LNYSEDAVIEFSEET
+179 LNYSKDAAIEFSEGT
-194 EVVFEGRP
+194 EVIFEGRP

-215 NLTERGGEFICVK
+215 NLVEHGGEFVCVK

-268 LDEYKVVKIGGG
+268 LDGYTVVKIGDG
-280 AFDNRAEFPSR
+280 AFDNRAELPSQ
-291 PLDEVLAKEDGF
+291 PLDEVAAKEDGF
-303 GFKEVSLPS
+303 SFKEVSLPS

-317 GDCAFAYCESLE
+317 GDCSFAYCESLG

-335 SVETIGYSTFESCK
+335 NVETIGYSAFESCK
-349 SLTDV
+349 SLSNV
-354 TFPKSLKAICDAA
+354 IFPKSLKAICDAA
-367 FYSCSFSEIS
+367 FYSCAFDEVS

-382 EYVGSYSFTNP
+382 EYVGSYSFGNFFP
-393 LLPDESEKLKKIEL
+393 SDESEKLKKIEL
-407 ADTIKFIGDETFAW
+407 ADTIKFIGDEAFAC

-436 GSTFWNCRSLKT
+436 GSAFWNCRSLKT

-460 AFLDTSIEKLRI
+460 AFFDTAIEKMKI
-472 PSSVVKIGSEMCWGC
+472 PSSVEKIGSDMCWEC
-487 NLLREVSF
+487 SSLREVSF
-495 AEIGKVKYI
+495 AEIGKLKYI
-504 GDRAFRSTRIKNIEI
+504 GDYAFSKTRLKSIEI
-519 PDTVEYIGKEAFY
+519 PDTVEYIGKEVFLD
-532 YCSSLSSVIL
+532 CSLLSSVSL
-542 PSGLK
+542 PSRLK
-547 NLGASCFYRC
+547 NLGASCFYNCR
-557 GKLDLIVLP
+557 KLDLIVLP
-566 EGLASIGEKC
+566 EGLVSIGEKC

-594 SGHTF
+594 GGHTF
-599 VGCKNL
+599 VGCKKL

-623 LQDVLE
+623 LQDTLR
-629 NGKNVKLSVRSVTVG
+629 NGTIKKLSVRSVTVG

-699 WEGGIERDPNRFLG
+699 WEGRIERDPNRFWG
-713 TDSPFSYMTVYYFT
+713 TNSPFSYMTVYYFT

-738 FFCNARSII
+738 FFCNAKSII
-747 EVKIEGEVK
+747 EVKIEGEIK
-756 SIGDGAFY
+756 SVGDGAFY
-764 HINKLAEITIPSS
+764 HLNKLAEITIPTS

-785 FLGCIRL
+785 FLACYRL

-804 SDYAFWHCAD
+804 SDYAFWNCAD

-837 LKNFDFENAV
+837 LKNFDFENSV

-861 RFGLDEK
+861 RFGLDEE
-868 TENVDIP
+868 TEKVDIP

-902 ADCKNLETAAIAD
+902 ADCKNLETAAIAN

-932 IYCNENSYAE
+932 IYCNENSYAKN
-942 SYAKANR
+942 YAEEKG
-949 IRVTT
+949 IKVST
-954 LIVAPIANQSYTG
+954 LIVDTIPNQTYTS
-967 KKIEPQVSVRFSD
+967 KKIEPELKVSTASQALGKR
-980 RKLTDNKDYS
+980 DYKAD
-990 TEYINNLNVGTAN
+990 YYNNINVGSAN
-1003 VIVTGL
+1003 VIVKGT
-1009 GDFSMLI
+1009 GDFSMLM
-1016 TKVDFA
+1016 TKANFR
-1022 IIAVSIDKAEIASI
+1022 IIARNISDAEVKNI
-1036 PTQTVN
+1036 PSQTLGENPCTPTV
-1042 GQTSCEPKLKIKFN
+1042 TVKYN
-1056 GKTLREGEDY
+1056 GKTLEEGKDY
-1066 TVSYKNNKSAGTATA
+1066 TLTYKDNSKAGTASVT
-1081 IIKGIGNFKGTA
+1081 IQGKGNFKGKMT
-1093 SVDFDIEVKQ
+1093 VQFEIKEGDTKLEVF
-1103 SFKDKLQVAFNAVKA
+1103 FKKVIKFFVAIFNRIIKI
-1118 VFVKAI
+1118 FG
-1124 NWFLKLF
+1124 
-1131 K
+1131 

>member
-1 MKKNLIKILSAFLA
+1 MKKNLIKILSVFLSA
-15 VVLVIS
+15 VLIIAV
-21 IAPINSGAYLND
+21 APIDSVAYLND
-33 ITEKEKNYTK
+33 ITKKEKDYTK

-53 VSYDENGLLIANYD
+53 AKYDEDGLLIVNYD
-67 PVSSARPKEYTF
+67 PVSDSRAEEYTF

-88 AEVNCPLGVEK
+88 AEVNCPWGVEK
-99 LTIPDGIRRVENLDS
+99 LTIPDGVKRVKDFNS

-125 VEYIEGFN
+125 VEYIESFN
-133 AEYCT
+133 AEECT

-153 LNGHSIIQFPSS
+153 LNSQSIIQFPSS

-179 LNYSEDAVIEFSEET
+179 LRYNEDAAIEFSDKT
-194 EVVFEGRP
+194 EVIFGGRP

-215 NLTERGGEFICVK
+215 KLTERGGEFFCVK

-268 LDEYKVVKIGGG
+268 LDGYTVVKIGDG
-280 AFDNRAEFPSR
+280 AFDNRAELPPR
-291 PLDEVLAKEDGF
+291 PLDEVSAKEDGF

-335 SVETIGYSTFESCK
+335 SVETIGYSAFESCK

-367 FYSCSFSEIS
+367 FYGCSFDAVS

-407 ADTIKFIGDETFAW
+407 ADTIKFIGDEAFAW

-436 GSTFWNCRSLKT
+436 GSAFWNCRSLKT

-495 AEIGKVKYI
+495 AEIGKLKYI

-557 GKLDLIVLP
+557 GKLNLIVLP

-713 TDSPFSYMTVYYFT
+713 TNSPFSYMTVYYFT

-747 EVKIEGEVK
+747 EVKIEGKVK

-764 HINKLAEITIPSS
+764 HLNKLAEITIPSS

-785 FLGCIRL
+785 FLECIRL

-804 SDYAFWHCAD
+804 SDYAFWHCAN

-932 IYCNENSYAE
+932 IYCNED
-942 SYAKANR
+942 SYAKNYAEEKG
-949 IRVTT
+949 IKVST
-954 LIVAPIANQSYTG
+954 LIVDTIPNQTYTS
-967 KKIEPQVSVRFSD
+967 KKIEPELKVSTASQVLGKR
-980 RKLTDNKDYS
+980 DYKAD
-990 TEYINNLNVGTAN
+990 YYNNINVGSAN
-1003 VIVTGL
+1003 VIVKGT
-1009 GDFSMLI
+1009 GDFSMLM
-1016 TKVDFA
+1016 TKADFR
-1022 IIAVSIDKAEIASI
+1022 IIARNISDAEVKNI
-1036 PTQTVN
+1036 PSQVLGENPCTPTV
-1042 GQTSCEPKLKIKFN
+1042 TVKYN
-1056 GKTLREGEDY
+1056 GKTLEEGKDY
-1066 TVSYKNNKSAGTATA
+1066 TLTYKDNSKAGTASVTVRG
-1081 IIKGIGNFKGTA
+1081 KGNFKGKMT
-1093 SVDFDIEVKQ
+1093 VQFEIKEGDTKLEVF
-1103 SFKDKLQVAFNAVKA
+1103 FKKVIKFFVAIFNRIIKI
-1118 VFVKAI
+1118 FS
-1124 NWFLKLF
+1124 
-1131 K
+1131 

>member
-21 IAPINSGAYLND
+21 IAPIDSAAYLND
-33 ITEKEKNYTK
+33 ITKKEKDYAK

-53 VSYDENGLLIANYD
+53 VKYDEDGLLIVNYD
-67 PVSSARPKEYTF
+67 PVSDSRAEEYTF

-88 AEVNCPLGVEK
+88 AEVDCPWGVEK
-99 LTIPDGIRRVENLDS
+99 LTIPNGVKRVKDFNS

-125 VEYIEGFN
+125 VEYIESFN
-133 AEYCT
+133 AERCT
-138 GLTEITFP
+138 GLTEIIFP
-146 KSLKELE
+146 ESLKELE

-215 NLTERGGEFICVK
+215 ELIGQGSEFVCVK

-256 GSEENLL
+256 GSEENSL
-263 NIPAE
+263 NIPAK
-268 LDEYKVVKIGGG
+268 LDGYTVVKIGDG
-280 AFDNRAEFPSR
+280 AFDNRAELPAQ
-291 PLDEVLAKEDGF
+291 PLDEVSSMDDGF
-303 GFKEVSLPS
+303 SFKEVSLPS

-335 SVETIGYSTFESCK
+335 SVETIGYSAFESCK

-611 SKSCEA
+611 SKCCEA

-699 WEGGIERDPNRFLG
+699 WECGIERDPNRFLG

-764 HINKLAEITIPSS
+764 HLNKLAEITIPSS

-785 FLGCIRL
+785 FLACYRL

-881 CENLDTV
+881 CESLDTV

-932 IYCNENSYAE
+932 IYCNED
-942 SYAKANR
+942 SYAKNYAEEKG
-949 IRVTT
+949 IKVST
-954 LIVAPIANQSYTG
+954 LIVDTIPNQTYTS
-967 KKIEPQVSVRFSD
+967 KKIEPELKVSTASQVLGKR
-980 RKLTDNKDYS
+980 DYKAD
-990 TEYINNLNVGTAN
+990 YYNNINVGSAN
-1003 VIVTGL
+1003 VIVKGT
-1009 GDFSMLI
+1009 GDFSMLM
-1016 TKVDFA
+1016 TKADFR
-1022 IIAVSIDKAEIASI
+1022 IIARNISDAEVKNI
-1036 PTQTVN
+1036 PSQTLGESPCTPTV
-1042 GQTSCEPKLKIKFN
+1042 TVKYN
-1056 GKTLREGEDY
+1056 GKTLEEGKDY
-1066 TVSYKNNKSAGTATA
+1066 TLTYKDNSKAGTANVTVQG
-1081 IIKGIGNFKGTA
+1081 KGNFKGKMTVWFEIKEGDA
-1093 SVDFDIEVKQ
+1093 RIEVF
-1103 SFKDKLQVAFNAVKA
+1103 FKKVINFFVAIFNRIIK
-1118 VFVKAI
+1118 F
-1124 NWFLKLF
+1124 FG
-1131 K
+1131 

>member
-1 MKKNLIKILSAFLA
+1 MKKNLIKILSVFLSA
-15 VVLVIS
+15 VLIIAV
-21 IAPINSGAYLND
+21 APIDSVAYLND
-33 ITEKEKNYTK
+33 ITKKEKDYTK

-53 VSYDENGLLIANYD
+53 VKYDEDGLLIVNYD
-67 PVSSARPKEYTF
+67 PVSDSRAEEYTF

-88 AEVNCPLGVEK
+88 AEVDCPWGVEK
-99 LTIPDGIRRVENLDS
+99 LTIPNGVKRVKDFNS

-125 VEYIEGFN
+125 VEYIESFN
-133 AEYCT
+133 AERCT

-153 LNGHSIIQFPSS
+153 LNSQSIIQFPSS

-179 LNYSEDAVIEFSEET
+179 LRYSEDAAIEFSDKT
-194 EVVFEGRP
+194 KVIFGGRP

-215 NLTERGGEFICVK
+215 KLTERGGEFVCVK

-268 LDEYKVVKIGGG
+268 LDGYTVVKIGNG

-335 SVETIGYSTFESCK
+335 SVETIGYSAFESCK

-367 FYSCSFSEIS
+367 FYGCSFDAVS

-407 ADTIKFIGDETFAW
+407 ADTIKFIGDEAFAW

-436 GSTFWNCRSLKT
+436 GSAFWNCRSLKT

-495 AEIGKVKYI
+495 AEIGKLKYI

-557 GKLDLIVLP
+557 GKLNLIVLP

-713 TDSPFSYMTVYYFT
+713 TNSPFSYMTVYYFT

-764 HINKLAEITIPSS
+764 HLNKLAEITIPSS

-785 FLGCIRL
+785 FLECIRL

-932 IYCNENSYAE
+932 IYCNED
-942 SYAKANR
+942 SYAKNYAEEKG
-949 IRVTT
+949 IKVST
-954 LIVAPIANQSYTG
+954 LIVDTIPNQTYTS
-967 KKIEPQVSVRFSD
+967 KKIKPELKVSTASQVLGKR
-980 RKLTDNKDYS
+980 DYKAD
-990 TEYINNLNVGTAN
+990 YYNNINVGSAN
-1003 VIVTGL
+1003 VIVKGT
-1009 GDFSMLI
+1009 GDFSMLM
-1016 TKVDFA
+1016 TKADFR
-1022 IIAVSIDKAEIASI
+1022 IIARNISDAEVKNI
-1036 PTQTVN
+1036 PSQVLGENPCTPAVTV
-1042 GQTSCEPKLKIKFN
+1042 KYN
-1056 GKTLREGEDY
+1056 GKTLEEGKDY
-1066 TVSYKNNKSAGTATA
+1066 TLTYKDNSKAGTASVTVRG
-1081 IIKGIGNFKGTA
+1081 KGNFKGKMT
-1093 SVDFDIEVKQ
+1093 VQFEIKEGDTKLEVF
-1103 SFKDKLQVAFNAVKA
+1103 FKKVIKFFVAIFNRIIKI
-1118 VFVKAI
+1118 FS
-1124 NWFLKLF
+1124 
-1131 K
+1131 

>member
-1 MKKNLIKILSAFLA
+1 MKKNLIKILSVFLSA
-15 VVLVIS
+15 VLIIAV
-21 IAPINSGAYLND
+21 APIDSVAYLND
-33 ITEKEKNYTK
+33 ITKKEKDYTK

-53 VSYDENGLLIANYD
+53 VKYDEDGLLIVNYD
-67 PVSSARPKEYTF
+67 PVSDSRAEEYTF

-88 AEVNCPLGVEK
+88 AEVNCPWGVEK
-99 LTIPDGIRRVENLDS
+99 LTIPDGVKRVKDFNS

-125 VEYIEGFN
+125 VEYIESFN
-133 AEYCT
+133 AEECT

-153 LNGHSIIQFPSS
+153 LNSQSIIQFPSS

-179 LNYSEDAVIEFSEET
+179 LRCSEDAAIEFSDKT
-194 EVVFEGRP
+194 EVIFGGRP

-268 LDEYKVVKIGGG
+268 LDGYKVVKIGNG
-280 AFDNRAEFPSR
+280 AFDNRAEFPPR
-291 PLDEVLAKEDGF
+291 PLDEVSAKEDGF

-335 SVETIGYSTFESCK
+335 SVETIGYSAFESCK

-367 FYSCSFSEIS
+367 FYGCSFDAVS

-407 ADTIKFIGDETFAW
+407 ADTIKFIGDEAFAW

-436 GSTFWNCRSLKT
+436 GSAFWNCRRLKT

-557 GKLDLIVLP
+557 GKLNLIVLP

-713 TDSPFSYMTVYYFT
+713 TNSPFSYMTVYYFT

-747 EVKIEGEVK
+747 EVKIEGKVK

-764 HINKLAEITIPSS
+764 HLNKLAEITIPSS

-785 FLGCIRL
+785 FLECIRL

-932 IYCNENSYAE
+932 IYCNED
-942 SYAKANR
+942 SYAKNYAEEKG
-949 IRVTT
+949 IKVST
-954 LIVAPIANQSYTG
+954 LIVDTIPNQTYTS
-967 KKIEPQVSVRFSD
+967 KKIEPELKVSTASQVLGKR
-980 RKLTDNKDYS
+980 DYKAD
-990 TEYINNLNVGTAN
+990 YYNNINVGSAN
-1003 VIVTGL
+1003 VIVKGT
-1009 GDFSMLI
+1009 GDFSMLM
-1016 TKVDFA
+1016 TKADFR
-1022 IIAVSIDKAEIASI
+1022 IIARNISDAEVKNI
-1036 PTQTVN
+1036 PSQVLGESPCTPTV
-1042 GQTSCEPKLKIKFN
+1042 TVKYN
-1056 GKTLREGEDY
+1056 GKTLEEGKDY
-1066 TVSYKNNKSAGTATA
+1066 TLTYKDNSKAGTASVTVRG
-1081 IIKGIGNFKGTA
+1081 KGNFKGKMT
-1093 SVDFDIEVKQ
+1093 VQFEIKEGDTKLEVF
-1103 SFKDKLQVAFNAVKA
+1103 FKKVIKFFVAIFNRIIKI
-1118 VFVKAI
+1118 FS
-1124 NWFLKLF
+1124 
-1131 K
+1131 

>member
-1 MKKNLIKILSAFLA
+1 MKKNLIKILSVFLSA
-15 VVLVIS
+15 VLIIAV
-21 IAPINSGAYLND
+21 APIDSVAYLND
-33 ITEKEKNYTK
+33 ITKKEKDYTK

-53 VSYDENGLLIANYD
+53 VKYDEDGLLIVNYD
-67 PVSSARPKEYTF
+67 PVSDSRAEEYTF

-88 AEVNCPLGVEK
+88 AEVNCPWGVEK
-99 LTIPDGIRRVENLDS
+99 LTIPNGVKRVKDFNS

-125 VEYIEGFN
+125 VEYIESFD
-133 AEYCT
+133 AEECT

-153 LNGHSIIQFPSS
+153 LNSQSIIQFPSS

-179 LNYSEDAVIEFSEET
+179 LRCSEDAAIEFSDKT
-194 EVVFEGRP
+194 EVIFEGRP

-215 NLTERGGEFICVK
+215 KLTERGGEFVCVK

-268 LDEYKVVKIGGG
+268 LDGYTVVKIGGG
-280 AFDNRAEFPSR
+280 AFDNRAEFSSR
-291 PLDEVLAKEDGF
+291 PLDEVSAKEDGF

-335 SVETIGYSTFESCK
+335 SVETIGYSAFESCK

-407 ADTIKFIGDETFAW
+407 ADTIKFIGDEAFAW

-427 TMPQSLEYL
+427 AMPQSLEYL
-436 GSTFWNCRSLKT
+436 GSAFWNCRSLKT

-495 AEIGKVKYI
+495 AEIGKLKYI

-557 GKLDLIVLP
+557 GKLNLIVLP

-713 TDSPFSYMTVYYFT
+713 TNSPFSYMTVYYFT

-747 EVKIEGEVK
+747 EVKIEGKVK

-764 HINKLAEITIPSS
+764 HLNKLAEITIPSS

-785 FLGCIRL
+785 FLECFRL

-837 LKNFDFENAV
+837 LKNFDFENSV

-861 RFGLDEK
+861 RFGLNEK

-932 IYCNENSYAE
+932 IYCNED
-942 SYAKANR
+942 SYAKNYAEEKG
-949 IRVTT
+949 IKVST
-954 LIVAPIANQSYTG
+954 LIVDTIPNQTYTS
-967 KKIEPQVSVRFSD
+967 KKIEPELKVSTASQVLGKR
-980 RKLTDNKDYS
+980 DYKAD
-990 TEYINNLNVGTAN
+990 YYNNINVGSAN
-1003 VIVTGL
+1003 VIVKGT
-1009 GDFSMLI
+1009 GDFSMLM
-1016 TKVDFA
+1016 TKADFR
-1022 IIAVSIDKAEIASI
+1022 IIARNISDAEVKNI
-1036 PTQTVN
+1036 PSQVLGESPCTPAVTV
-1042 GQTSCEPKLKIKFN
+1042 KYN
-1056 GKTLREGEDY
+1056 GKTLEEGKDY
-1066 TVSYKNNKSAGTATA
+1066 TLTYKDNSKAGTASVTVRG
-1081 IIKGIGNFKGTA
+1081 KGNFKGKMT
-1093 SVDFDIEVKQ
+1093 VQFEIKEGDTKLEVF
-1103 SFKDKLQVAFNAVKA
+1103 FKKVIKFFVAIFNRIIKI
-1118 VFVKAI
+1118 FS
-1124 NWFLKLF
+1124 
-1131 K
+1131 